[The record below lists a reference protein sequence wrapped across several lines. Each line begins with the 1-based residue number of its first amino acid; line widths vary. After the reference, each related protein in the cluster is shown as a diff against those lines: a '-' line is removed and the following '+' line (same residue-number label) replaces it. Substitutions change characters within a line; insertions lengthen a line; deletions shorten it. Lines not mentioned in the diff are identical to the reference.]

1 MAQTYHKLLYH
12 LVFSTKYRA
21 PLIEPDWRPD
31 LHAFIGGIVRE
42 RRGELLAA
50 GGIPDHIHLLV
61 RLAADRAVSDV
72 VRDIKSV
79 SSGWRHEGG
88 DMGFAWQGGYGAF
101 TVSPSV
107 VPDVIVYIDRQ
118 EEHHRKRDFQ
128 DEFRALFVKHG
139 IEYDERYLWD

>member
-1 MAQTYHKLLYH
+1 MSQTYHKLLYH
-12 LVFSTKYRA
+12 VVFSTKYRA
-21 PLIEPDWRPD
+21 PLIEPGWRPD
-31 LHAFIGGIVRE
+31 LHAFIGGIVRK

-61 RLAADRAVSDV
+61 RLAADRSVADV

-88 DMGFAWQGGYGAF
+88 DRGFAWQGGYGAF
-101 TVSPSV
+101 TVSPSA
-107 VPDVIVYIDRQ
+107 VPDVTAYIDRQ
-118 EEHHRKRDFQ
+118 EEHHRERTFQ
-128 DEFRALFVKHG
+128 EEFRALLVRHG

>member
-12 LVFSTKYRA
+12 LVFSTKHRA
-21 PLIEPDWRPD
+21 PLIADDWRPD
-31 LHAFIGGIVRE
+31 LHAFIGGVVRK

-50 GGIPDHIHLLV
+50 GGVPDHIHLLV

-72 VRDIKSV
+72 VRDIKAV
-79 SSGWRHEGG
+79 SSGWRHEAG
-88 DMGFAWQGGYGAF
+88 DLGFAWQGGYGAF

-107 VPDVIVYIDRQ
+107 VPDIEAYIGNQ
-118 EEHHRKRDFQ
+118 PEHHRGRTFQ
-128 DEFRALFVKHG
+128 DEFRLMLRRHG